1 METVRNLQDRRI
13 GIEIE
18 VESDRVSSD
27 DLSII
32 LQHSRDW
39 EVDYDEGSLRGG
51 RYGWEIKTAGNGIPF
66 GRMRSSLD
74 TLYPALTGS
83 SGNWRAAV
91 HVHVST
97 EDMDSV
103 HLGRALALAYCL
115 DDSIFNMSTPSR
127 RESNFCVPLDSDPK
141 RTMSAIQ
148 ALSDGLYRRGSS
160 PFEYG
165 AGGEWCKY
173 TSVNIIPLGSFG
185 TIEFRHLQTPRCDAT
200 VLSVAAALR
209 SIWRYAT
216 TVTKLVH
223 VCRFAPFDGASMGE
237 FLSNDAVEHYIG
249 MAPCPERA
257 YHVLEHMSP
266 AVGHSMTDVDLP
278 SLVKVTPSRLRGG
291 TQTGRI
297 NWPNVEMADTAV
309 SPSLVDIVSSE
320 LFSEGGQ

>member
-51 RYGWEIKTAGNGIPF
+51 RYGWEIKTAGN
-66 GRMRSSLD
+66 
-74 TLYPALTGS
+74 
-83 SGNWRAAV
+83 
-91 HVHVST
+91 